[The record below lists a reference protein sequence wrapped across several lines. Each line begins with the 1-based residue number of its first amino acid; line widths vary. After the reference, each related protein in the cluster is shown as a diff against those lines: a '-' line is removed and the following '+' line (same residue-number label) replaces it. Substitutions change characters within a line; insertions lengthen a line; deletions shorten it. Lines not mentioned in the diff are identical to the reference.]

1 MKVRIIIAALI
12 VLLAL
17 VLMGLGVWLGS
28 LAFGSGSANPSGPSP
43 YSAVYLS
50 TGDLYYGKLSW
61 FPSPHL
67 TDAWV
72 LTRGQNA
79 SGQSQIGVEPFTSSF
94 WGPVDEI
101 DLNPREIVFWTR
113 LRNNSQIAQTLANP
127 SSGMESAVPTTVAS
141 STGTSTFQGP
151 SGLPPSA
158 R

>member
-1 MKVRIIIAALI
+1 MKVRITIAVLI
-12 VLLAL
+12 VLVAL
-17 VLMGLGVWLGS
+17 VLMGLGIWLGS
-28 LAFGSGSANPSGPSP
+28 SLFGTASSNPSGPSP
-43 YSAVYLS
+43 YSAVYLA

-113 LRNNSQIAQTLANP
+113 LRNDSQLVQALANP
-127 SSGMESAVPTTVAS
+127 SSAMESAVPTAVAS
-141 STGTSTFQGP
+141 SSATSTFQRP